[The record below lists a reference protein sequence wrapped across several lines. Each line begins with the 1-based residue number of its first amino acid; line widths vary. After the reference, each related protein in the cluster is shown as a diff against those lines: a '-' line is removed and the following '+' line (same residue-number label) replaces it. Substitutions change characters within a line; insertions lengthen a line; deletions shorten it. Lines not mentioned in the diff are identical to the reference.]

1 MKSDIYIKKRTE
13 VQLKVKALGRGGGVQ
28 KEVDRLSRDGGM
40 EGGGNG
46 R

>member
-1 MKSDIYIKKRTE
+1 MKSDIYIKKNRGA
-13 VQLKVKALGRGGGVQ
+13 VKGESPGGGGVQ